1 MSSNTCLNC
10 DHPETCNPQPAISPA
25 DINSWPDL
33 MNVGQLTQALGQ
45 RSPMVIYR
53 MIEGGKLK
61 GKRVGKSYVFT
72 KVAVLQWLQAE

>member
-1 MSSNTCLNC
+1 MK
-10 DHPETCNPQPAISPA
+10 DVKYPPETSNPQPTISPA

-33 MNVGQLTQALGQ
+33 LNVEQLTQALGL
-45 RSPMVIYR
+45 RSRMVVYR

-72 KVAVLQWLQAE
+72 KTQVLQWLQTA